1 MSSSVNGNGH
11 TGIRLGRGSTL
22 GLADVR
28 VERGQVR
35 FLTQSLFVT
44 LHLLTNLSEWHLA

>member
-1 MSSSVNGNGH
+1 MSTSVNGNGH
-11 TGIRLGRGSTL
+11 TGIHLGRGSTL

-35 FLTQSLFVT
+35 LQVWSV
-44 LHLLTNLSEWHLA
+44 SVRQ